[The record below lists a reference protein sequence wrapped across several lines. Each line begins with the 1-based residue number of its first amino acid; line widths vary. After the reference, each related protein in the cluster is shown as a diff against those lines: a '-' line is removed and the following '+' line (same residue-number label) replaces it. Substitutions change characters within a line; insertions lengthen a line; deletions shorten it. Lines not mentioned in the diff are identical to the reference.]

1 MKLTPIPQKG
11 ARGAGDSTKRSKR
24 TTENT
29 LEGKVKRQKSSST
42 AWPDFGS
49 RPAAGEPSKAL
60 RRTRRQ
66 KTSLLDLPGWFLVD
80 VFMLEKNF
88 SFPRC
93 CGWIGRA
100 LSHPYDLRRLIAD
113 GFSPTWD
120 VWFGCAAQEV
130 VAYQCLP
137 DSAYDAWIRDK
148 DRFGGDPKLQSDILA
163 QKWLTLDRLLQA
175 QQLWFATKRTW
186 TPTYYRVPLP
196 WRLLIKRGHGSP
208 SLGFE
213 GFLQDTDFSVRE
225 QFELEYKA
233 AVADMAVIPTHPPLY
248 PNMLEVHQA
257 TCFPDRLITGPWAED
272 DVKLL
277 FWLGRAGAVMSNN
290 QSWEIV
296 IEGLGCMASI
306 ARRHGPESPDINQI
320 RNHVSQIVRLFEMFK
335 FWNKV
340 PYSAFFEYRDCNNLS
355 WLLEVLAQRTQI
367 GEVLVV
373 WQRA

>member
-1 MKLTPIPQKG
+1 MKLTPIPKKG
-11 ARGAGDSTKRSKR
+11 ARGAGDSTKRGKR
-24 TTENT
+24 ATEST

-42 AWPDFGS
+42 AWPDSGS
-49 RPAAGEPSKAL
+49 RPTAGEPSKVL

-113 GFSPTWD
+113 GFSSTWD
-120 VWFGCAAQEV
+120 VWFGCASEEV

-137 DSAYDAWIRDK
+137 GSATYKWIGDK

-175 QQLWFATKRTW
+175 QQFWFITKRTW
-186 TPTYYRVPLP
+186 TPTYYRVPSPL
-196 WRLLIKRGHGSP
+196 RLRLEPCYGSR
-208 SLGFE
+208 SVGFE
-213 GFLQDTDFSVRE
+213 GFLQDADFSIRE

-233 AVADMAVIPTHPPLY
+233 AVGDMVVDALHPRVY
-248 PNMLEVHQA
+248 PNMLEVHRA
-257 TCFPDRLITGPWAED
+257 TCFPDRLITGPWTED

-277 FWLGRAGAVMSNN
+277 FWLGRAGAVMSKN

-296 IEGLGCMASI
+296 IEGLRYMTSV
-306 ARRHGPESPDINQI
+306 ARRNGLDSPDIDKI
-320 RNHVSQIVRLFEMFK
+320 RNHISRVVRLFEMFK
-335 FWNKV
+335 IWDKI
-340 PYSAFFEYRDCNNLS
+340 PYSIFIDYRECYNLS
-355 WLLEVLAQRTQI
+355 WLLDVLVQRTRV
-367 GEVLVV
+367 GEHLV
-373 WQRA
+373 RE